1 MKRAPLGWEYWR
13 QILSDQY
20 GADEAL
26 LALADEIE
34 RRAAQGLDA
43 DPVETSDWL
52 RGEVTG

>member
-1 MKRAPLGWEYWR
+1 MSKHQPWPYWR
-13 QILSDQY
+13 EVLTEEH
-20 GADEAL
+20 ADGL

-52 RGEVTG
+52 RAEVTG